1 MWLWVLTNDKIVI
14 TVMYIVQNQGYLI
27 GTVNVTLEVS
37 NIKGKTCD
45 IIFHRIR
52 IILSLSYLSFVNFE
66 H

>member
-1 MWLWVLTNDKIVI
+1 
-14 TVMYIVQNQGYLI
+14 MYIVQNQGYLI